1 LLVTEPTPFGL
12 NDLMLAVE
20 AIKKL
25 GIDCGVVLN
34 RVGVGDSKTEEYC
47 RKENIPIMMTI
58 PLDTEIA
65 HLYSRGITLAEG
77 MPQWKNKFLE
87 LFDSIKELI
96 GDGN

>member
-1 LLVTEPTPFGL
+1 
-12 NDLMLAVE
+12 
-20 AIKKL
+20 
-25 GIDCGVVLN
+25 
-34 RVGVGDSKTEEYC
+34 
-47 RKENIPIMMTI
+47 MMTI